1 MTASR
6 PKVGVIIGGTHG
18 IGLSTASL
26 LVAAGWEVLVTGRRT
41 GPIQAAQQQLG
52 PAAKVVQYDLTD
64 LSSLSSLQTAI
75 QQQFGPDS
83 GSTPSIDLL
92 FLNAGHAHLEP
103 IAAVTEES
111 FDTTFST
118 NVRGVFFTAQRL
130 TTLVKDEGSIVFT
143 TSVANQ
149 VGIPGMAVYSAAKAA
164 VRSLTQ
170 TFAAEL
176 IPRRIRVNAVSPGFV
191 KTPTMG
197 ITGSSDEELRGF
209 EAEGVKMTPL
219 GRIASS
225 EEVAKVVVFVGV
237 DGTFITGAEI
247 VVDGGLIPLRA

>member
-1 MTASR
+1 MGSSQ
-6 PKVGVIIGGTHG
+6 PKVAVIIGGTHC

-26 LVAAGWEVLVTGRRT
+26 LVAAGWEIPVTGRRT
-41 GPIQAAQQQLG
+41 GPIQAAQLHLG
-52 PAAKVVQYDLTD
+52 PTAKVVQYDLTD
-64 LSSLSSLQTAI
+64 LSSPSSLQGAI
-75 QQQFGPDS
+75 KQH
-83 GSTPSIDLL
+83 PSIDLL

-130 TTLVKDEGSIVFT
+130 TALVKDEGSIVFT

-164 VRSLTQ
+164 VRSLVQ

-176 IPRRIRVNAVSPGFV
+176 IPRRVRVNAVSPGLV
-191 KTPTMG
+191 KTPTMS

-209 EAEGVKMTPL
+209 EEEGVKMTPL

-225 EEVAKVVVFVGV
+225 NEVAKVVAFVGV
-237 DGTFITGAEI
+237 EGTFSTG
-247 VVDGGLIPLRA
+247 GNYG

>member
-1 MTASR
+1 MGSSQ
-6 PKVGVIIGGTHG
+6 PKVAVIIGGTHG

-26 LVAAGWEVLVTGRRT
+26 LVAAGWEILVTGRRT
-41 GPIQAAQQQLG
+41 GPIQAAQIHLG
-52 PAAKVVQYDLTD
+52 PTAKVVQYDLTD
-64 LSSLSSLQTAI
+64 LSSPSSLQGAI
-75 QQQFGPDS
+75 KQQFSPDS
-83 GSTPSIDLL
+83 GPAPSIDLL

-118 NVRGVFFTAQRL
+118 NLNALLR
-130 TTLVKDEGSIVFT
+130 LVKDEGSIVFT

-164 VRSLTQ
+164 VRSLVQ

-209 EAEGVKMTPL
+209 EEEGVKMTPL

-225 EEVAKVVVFVGV
+225 KEVAKVVMFVGV
-237 DGTFITGAEI
+237 EGTFITG
-247 VVDGGLIPLRA
+247 GNYG